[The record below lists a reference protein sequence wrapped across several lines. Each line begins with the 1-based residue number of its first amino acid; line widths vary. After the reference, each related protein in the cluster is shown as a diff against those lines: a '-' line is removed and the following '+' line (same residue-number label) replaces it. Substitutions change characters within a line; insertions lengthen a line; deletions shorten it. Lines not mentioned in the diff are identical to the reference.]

1 MSLTVRRGDTHPVY
15 WQILD
20 KGSPIDLTG
29 ATARFNVKGTKPA
42 SAAQS
47 LVATVEAAE
56 KRVRHNL
63 TGTLPVGEYAYEIEV
78 TKDGAIL
85 TAPTKTNGVLIVLPD
100 IA

>member
-1 MSLTVRRGDTHPVY
+1 VTVRRGDTYPIY

-29 ATARFNVKGTKPA
+29 ATARLNVKGTKPV

-47 LVATVEAAE
+47 LPATVEAAQ
-56 KRVRHNL
+56 KRVKHTL
-63 TGTLPVGEYAYEIEV
+63 TGTLAPGEYAYEIE
-78 TKDGAIL
+78 TTAQDGSIL